1 MKGVPYSVKLRRYS
15 IGYRILKTAIGAA
28 AAIWIAQAIGLNSYA
43 SAAILT
49 VLCIQPT
56 KRKSVRA
63 ILSRIVATL
72 IGLLFAF
79 VFFEGI
85 AYHPSVFAIMILLF
99 LPTLVSLRFQDGFVS
114 SVVILLHIYSHQNF
128 TLDLLVNELMLMAI
142 GFGTAFIVNFYMPDI
157 SRKLK
162 KYQVELESLYSKII
176 KEIANYLRNGDLD
189 WDGKELTDAAAILR
203 KGKALAYQDVENH
216 LARHE
221 NEYYS
226 YFDMREEQFE
236 IIERVLPK
244 VTAIPLVLSHS
255 HLIADFLEELAEN
268 VHPGNT
274 AKRYISK
281 LEGVKEEFAELPLPH
296 SHEMFKAMASL
307 YQFIEEMEHYLEIKS
322 RFKGLK

>member
-1 MKGVPYSVKLRRYS
+1 M
-15 IGYRILKTAIGAA
+15 KTAFGAA
-28 AAIWIAQAIGLNSYA
+28 AAIWIGQMLGLDSFA

-63 ILSRIVATL
+63 IFSRIVATM
-72 IGLLFAF
+72 IGLLFAY

-85 AYHPSVFAIMILLF
+85 AYHPIVFAIMILLF
-99 LPTLVSLRFQDGFVS
+99 LPTLVSFRFQDGFVS
-114 SVVILLHIYSHQNF
+114 SVVILLHIYSQQNF
-128 TLDLLVNELMLMAI
+128 TLNLLINELTLMAI

-157 SRKLK
+157 SRRLRR
-162 KYQVELESLYSKII
+162 YQVELESLYTKIF
-176 KEIANYLRNGDLD
+176 KEIANYLRNGDLE
-189 WDGKELTDAAAILR
+189 WNGKELTEAAVILK

-216 LARHE
+216 LTRHE

-244 VTAIPLVLSHS
+244 ITAIPMVLSHS
-255 HLIADFLEELAEN
+255 HLIADFMDELAEN

-307 YQFIEEMEHYLEIKS
+307 YQFIEEMEHYLHIKS
-322 RFKGLK
+322 DFKGMK

>member
-1 MKGVPYSVKLRRYS
+1 MKGVSFCVKLRRFS
-15 IGYRILKTAIGAA
+15 IGYRTLKTAIGAA
-28 AAIWIAQAIGLNSYA
+28 AAIWIAQLLGINSFA

-63 ILSRIVATL
+63 ILSRVVAS
-72 IGLLFAF
+72 IIAMVFSF

-85 AYHPSVFAIMILLF
+85 AYHPAVFALVILLF

-114 SVVILLHIYSHQNF
+114 SVVILLHIYSQQHF
-128 TLDLLVNELMLMAI
+128 TLPLLANELSLMAV
-142 GFGTAFIVNFYMPDI
+142 GFGTAFVVNFYMPDI

-162 KYQVELESLYSKII
+162 SYQVQLEELYSSIF
-176 KEIANYLRNGDLD
+176 KEVAIYLRNGNLD
-189 WDGKELTDAAAILR
+189 WDGKELTEAEAILK

-216 LARHE
+216 LTRNE
-221 NEYYS
+221 SEYYS

-244 VTAIPLVLSHS
+244 VTAIPMVLTHS
-255 HLIADFLEELAEN
+255 HLVADFMDELSKN

-274 AKRYISK
+274 AEKYISK
-281 LEGVKEEFAELPLPH
+281 LEGVKQEFAELPLPH

-322 RFKGLK
+322 RFKGMK

>member
-1 MKGVPYSVKLRRYS
+1 M
-15 IGYRILKTAIGAA
+15 KTAIGAA
-28 AAIWIAQAIGLNSYA
+28 AAIWIAQSIGLNSYA

-63 ILSRIVATL
+63 IVSRIVATL
-72 IGLLFAF
+72 IGLIFAF

-85 AYHPSVFAIMILLF
+85 TYHPGIFAIMILLF

-114 SVVILLHIYSHQNF
+114 SVVILLHIYSQNNF
-128 TLDLLVNELMLMAI
+128 TLELLMNELSLMLI

-162 KYQVELESLYSKII
+162 RYQIELESLYTKIF
-176 KEIANYLRNGDLD
+176 KEIANYLRNGDLN
-189 WDGKELTDAAAILR
+189 WDGKELTEAAAILQ

-216 LARHE
+216 LTRHE

-244 VTAIPLVLSHS
+244 ITAIPMVLSHS
-255 HLIADFLEELAEN
+255 HLIADFMDELAEN

-281 LEGVKEEFAELPLPH
+281 LEGVKKEFAELPLPH

-322 RFKGLK
+322 RFKGMK